1 MRRKTAV
8 LKDPLFL
15 EHDPGYDHVE
25 SPDRLSAIYKALA
38 RPEEAGA
45 FFYPECEP
53 AGYADLAANHTPEHI
68 ERVAETAGK
77 QFDVLDPDTHTSPRS
92 YEAAVLAA
100 GAVITGLKLMAAGE
114 ADNAAALVRPP
125 GHHAEADR
133 ARGFCLFNNIAVGA
147 RYGLK
152 HLGMERIPILDW
164 DLHHGNG
171 TQTAFYG
178 SDRVLYCS
186 VHQENSF
193 PKTGWLD
200 EIGTSAGR
208 GYTLNAPLAPGCT
221 IADYQYV
228 FDEVFIPALT
238 RFRPDALII
247 SAGQDALSDDEH
259 GGMNLEPE
267 DYGVL
272 AGMLIDGTDLPLAL
286 TLEGGYGPSLGKAIG
301 EIFSA
306 LSGKRVVPVERPL
319 HRSTERVVEIL
330 KKVRF
335 C

>member
-1 MRRKTAV
+1 MRSSVIYGDVFTRHDMEAHPESGSRLRVALSGVPENVRWRAPVRATES
-8 LKDPLFL
+8 DL
-15 EHDPGYDHVE
+15 ERVHRPEYIRWVRE
-25 SPDRLSAIYKALA
+25 LA
-38 RPEEAGA
+38 RGTC
-45 FFYPECEP
+45 F
-53 AGYADLAANHTPEHI
+53 
-68 ERVAETAGK
+68 
-77 QFDVLDPDTHTSPRS
+77 LDTNTYVTCHSF
-92 YEAAVLAA
+92 EAALYAA
-100 GAVITGLKLMAAGE
+100 GSTFAAVERALDGE
-114 ADNAAALVRPP
+114 HLFALVRPP
-125 GHHAEADR
+125 GHHAEPDR
-133 ARGFCLFNNIAVGA
+133 AMGFCIFNNAAVA
-147 RYGLK
+147 AAKALESVDRVA
-152 HLGMERIPILDW
+152 ILDW

>member
-1 MRRKTAV
+1 MRSSVIYGDVFTRHDMEAHPESGSRLRVALSGVPENVRWRAPVRATES
-8 LKDPLFL
+8 DL
-15 EHDPGYDHVE
+15 ERVHRPQYVKWVRE
-25 SPDRLSAIYKALA
+25 LA
-38 RPEEAGA
+38 RGTC
-45 FFYPECEP
+45 F
-53 AGYADLAANHTPEHI
+53 
-68 ERVAETAGK
+68 
-77 QFDVLDPDTHTSPRS
+77 LDTNTYVTCHSF
-92 YEAAVLAA
+92 EAALYAA
-100 GAVITGLKLMAAGE
+100 GSTFAAVERALDGE
-114 ADNAAALVRPP
+114 HLFALVRPP
-125 GHHAEADR
+125 GHHAEPDR
-133 ARGFCLFNNIAVGA
+133 AMGFCIFNNAAVA
-147 RYGLK
+147 AAKALESVDRVA
-152 HLGMERIPILDW
+152 ILDW

-193 PKTGWLD
+193 PKTGWVD
-200 EIGTSAGR
+200 EIGTGAGR

-306 LSGKRVVPVERPL
+306 LSGKRVAPVETPL
-319 HRSTERVVEIL
+319 HRGTKRVVEIL